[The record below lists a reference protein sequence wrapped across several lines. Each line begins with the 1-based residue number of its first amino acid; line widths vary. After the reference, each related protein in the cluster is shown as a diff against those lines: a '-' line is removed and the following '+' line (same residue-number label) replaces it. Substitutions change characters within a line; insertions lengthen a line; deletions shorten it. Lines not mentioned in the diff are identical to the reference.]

1 MNRIR
6 LIGIVS
12 GDPAIGSMLQEVAA
26 GAASRTQG
34 VEHRLRADTAWMD
47 ATGARHVQSFGDENG
62 FCVAIGAPRLLG
74 AAAGD
79 RLRPA
84 DLLAR
89 YRSEGADMLRR
100 LAGGFAFVAHD
111 APTGRT
117 LAAVDRF
124 GIYPL
129 AYRLLD
135 KAVVIGRYADE
146 VAALLPNASSL
157 DTQSLFDYLYFHVIP
172 GPSTIYKAV
181 RRLEAAHCGEF
192 ADGRFEVRRYWEP
205 DYTVR
210 TGASFDALA
219 REYRELMRECVARET
234 DAGTTGAYLSGGTDS
249 STVSGMLCKTTG
261 LAAPCYSIGF
271 HAEGYDEMSYARI
284 AAKHFGAD
292 HHEYY
297 VTPADIVRGVPLLAE
312 RYDQPFGNSSALPA
326 FDCASQAV
334 GDGLHVML
342 AGDGGDEIFGGNTRY
357 AKQKVFGW
365 YDSVPAPLRRMLLE
379 PLLLGPMRRWPLL
392 RKAGSYIEQAKLGL
406 PARLETYNLV
416 HRLGIENM
424 LTSQFADAVLQTA
437 PDVQQKEV
445 FDRCRDRS
453 IVNQL
458 LAYDLKY
465 TLADTDLPKVV
476 HTAELAGCQVRFPML
491 ADELV
496 DFANALPPSY
506 KVKGLKLRHFF
517 KEASRGFLP
526 DEILTKSKHGFGLP
540 FGAWVQSDAELQRFA
555 RASMLSLVERRL
567 IRSGFVDDV
576 MSHRLAEHPGFYG
589 EVIWILMLLEQW
601 LRAHAPDYTIA
612 SA

>member
-1 MNRIR
+1 MNRVR
-6 LIGIVS
+6 LIGIAS
-12 GDPAIGSMLQEVAA
+12 GDPSIGAMLQEVAA

-34 VEHRLRADTAWMD
+34 VEHRMRAGTAWMD
-47 ATGARHVQSFGDENG
+47 ATGARHVQSFGDETG
-62 FCVAIGAPRLLG
+62 FCVLIGTPRLHG
-74 AAAGD
+74 ASPGD
-79 RLRPA
+79 RLSA
-84 DLLAR
+84 ASLLAS
-89 YRSEGADMLRR
+89 YRKDGADMLRR

-111 APTGRT
+111 MARGRT

-146 VAALLPNASSL
+146 VASLLPNASTL
-157 DTQSLFDYLYFHVIP
+157 DPQSLFDYLYFHVIP
-172 GPSTIYKAV
+172 GPATVYKSV
-181 RRLEAAHCGEF
+181 RRLEAAHYGEF
-192 ADGRFEVRRYWEP
+192 VDGKFEVRRYWEP
-205 DYTVR
+205 DYTVQ
-210 TGASFDALA
+210 TGKSFDALA
-219 REYRELMRECVARET
+219 SEYRELMRECVARET
-234 DAGTTGAYLSGGTDS
+234 DGGTTGAYLSGGTDS
-249 STVSGMLCKTTG
+249 STVSGMLARSTA
-261 LAAPCYSIGF
+261 LPAQCYSIGF
-271 HAEGYDEMSYARI
+271 DAAGYDEMSFARI
-284 AAKHFGAD
+284 AAKHFGAE

-326 FDCASQAV
+326 FNCASQAV

-365 YDSVPAPLRRMLLE
+365 YDSVPAPLRRVLLE
-379 PLLLGPMRRWPLL
+379 PLLLGPMRQWPVL

-406 PARLETYNLV
+406 PARLETYNLM

-424 LTSQFADAVLQTA
+424 LTSQFADVVLQSA
-437 PDVQQKEV
+437 PAIQQKEV
-445 FDRCRDRS
+445 FDLCHDRS

-506 KVKGLKLRHFF
+506 KVKGLKLRYFF

-567 IRSGFVDDV
+567 IRPGFVEDV
-576 MSHRLAEHPGFYG
+576 MSRRLAEHPGFYG

-601 LRAHAPDYTIA
+601 FRAHAADYTIA

>member
-1 MNRIR
+1 M
-6 LIGIVS
+6 
-12 GDPAIGSMLQEVAA
+12 
-26 GAASRTQG
+26 
-34 VEHRLRADTAWMD
+34 
-47 ATGARHVQSFGDENG
+47 
-62 FCVAIGAPRLLG
+62 
-74 AAAGD
+74 
-79 RLRPA
+79 
-84 DLLAR
+84 
-89 YRSEGADMLRR
+89 
-100 LAGGFAFVAHD
+100 
-111 APTGRT
+111 
-117 LAAVDRF
+117 
-124 GIYPL
+124 
-129 AYRLLD
+129 
-135 KAVVIGRYADE
+135 IGRYADE
-146 VAALLPNASSL
+146 VASLLPNASTL
-157 DTQSLFDYLYFHVIP
+157 DPQSLFDYLYFHVIP
-172 GPSTIYKAV
+172 GPATVYKSV
-181 RRLEAAHCGEF
+181 RRLEAAHYGEF
-192 ADGRFEVRRYWEP
+192 VDGKFEVRRYWEP
-205 DYTVR
+205 DYTVQ
-210 TGASFDALA
+210 TGKSFDALA
-219 REYRELMRECVARET
+219 SEYRELMRECVARET
-234 DAGTTGAYLSGGTDS
+234 DGGTTGAYLSGGTDS
-249 STVSGMLCKTTG
+249 STVSGMLARSTA
-261 LAAPCYSIGF
+261 LPAQCYSIGF
-271 HAEGYDEMSYARI
+271 DAAGYDEMSFARI
-284 AAKHFGAD
+284 AAKHFGAE

-326 FDCASQAV
+326 FNCASQAA

-365 YDSVPAPLRRMLLE
+365 YDSVPAPLRRVLLE
-379 PLLLGPMRRWPLL
+379 PLLLGPMRQWPVL

-406 PARLETYNLV
+406 PARLETYNLM

-424 LTSQFADAVLQTA
+424 LTSQFADVVLQSA
-437 PDVQQKEV
+437 PAVQQKEV
-445 FDRCRDRS
+445 FDLCHDRS

-506 KVKGLKLRHFF
+506 KVKGLKLRYFF

-567 IRSGFVDDV
+567 IRPGFVEDV
-576 MSHRLAEHPGFYG
+576 MSRRLAEHPGFYG

-601 LRAHAPDYTIA
+601 FRAHSPDYTIA